1 MAEPLPEFPY
11 HPDALKNGVIGSSEA
26 SCRCCGQA
34 RGFIYTGPVYA
45 VDELEES
52 LCPWCIADGSA
63 AARFDAMFT
72 DDVAVPEDVPAD
84 VVILVTT
91 RTPGFRG
98 WQQEHWL
105 YHCRDGAA
113 FLGTA
118 GWPELEAHPAA
129 IDALRRENAGFEWS
143 AEQIEEYLGN
153 LDKGGSP
160 TAYLFRCR
168 HCGTD
173 LAYSDSD

>member
-1 MAEPLPEFPY
+1 
-11 HPDALKNGVIGSSEA
+11 V
-26 SCRCCGQA
+26 C
-34 RGFIYTGPVYA
+34 
-45 VDELEES
+45 
-52 LCPWCIADGSA
+52 A
-63 AARFDAMFT
+63 A
-72 DDVAVPEDVPAD
+72 
-84 VVILVTT
+84 
-91 RTPGFRG
+91 FRG
-98 WQQEHWL
+98 RAEAVGWPFGAGGHWL
-105 YHCRDGAA
+105 YHCRDGAT
-113 FLGTA
+113 FVGTA

-129 IDALRRENAGFEWS
+129 IDALRRENAGFARS